1 MPDQRTRL
9 TTRELA
15 EWQSGD
21 AAHRLAAHL
30 AADIQADKL
39 EAWATLPANADLGRW
54 HDVSPATASRAKR
67 LLTDRGMIRRDGRYH
82 IVSGPPANSVTGLG
96 PGQAGGG

>member
-1 MPDQRTRL
+1 MSGQGARL
-9 TTRELA
+9 TSKELA
-15 EWQSGD
+15 EWESGD

-30 AADIQADKL
+30 AADIQTDKL
-39 EAWATLPANADLGRW
+39 EAYASLPTNAELGRW

-67 LLTDRGMIRRDGRYH
+67 LLIDRNMIRREGRYH
-82 IVSGPPANSVTGLG
+82 VVIGPPARSVTGLG